1 VNFLINN
8 WHLVLVA
15 LTSGG
20 LLIWP
25 LIKEQSNGLTPQN
38 AVQLI
43 NRAKASL
50 IDVSDP
56 AEFAAAHAKGSKN
69 IPLKELE
76 TKLGVTCKNKALPV
90 IFICPLGKRSATA
103 ATLAKKMGYLEAISL
118 SGGLRAWRDANLPIE
133 KATA

>member
-1 VNFLINN
+1 MTN

-25 LIKEQSNGLTPQN
+25 LLKENANGLTAQN

-43 NRAKASL
+43 NRAKATL
-50 IDVSDP
+50 VDVSD
-56 AEFAAAHAKGSKN
+56 ADEFAQAHAKGSKN
-69 IPLKELE
+69 IPLKDLE
-76 TKLGVTCKNKALPV
+76 AKLGVACKNKALPV
-90 IFICPLGKRSATA
+90 IFICPIGKRAATA
-103 ATLAKKMGYLEAISL
+103 ATVAKKMGYAEAIAL

-133 KATA
+133 KAAA

>member
-1 VNFLINN
+1 MNN

-56 AEFAAAHAKGSKN
+56 AEYAAVHAKGAKN
-69 IPLKELE
+69 IPLKEIE
-76 TKLGVTCKNKALPV
+76 SKLGAICKNKALPV
-90 IFICPLGKRSATA
+90 IFICPVGKRSTAA
-103 ATLAKKMGYLEAISL
+103 ATLAKKMGYPEAISL
-118 SGGLRAWRDANLPIE
+118 AGGLRAWRDANLPIE
-133 KATA
+133 KAAA